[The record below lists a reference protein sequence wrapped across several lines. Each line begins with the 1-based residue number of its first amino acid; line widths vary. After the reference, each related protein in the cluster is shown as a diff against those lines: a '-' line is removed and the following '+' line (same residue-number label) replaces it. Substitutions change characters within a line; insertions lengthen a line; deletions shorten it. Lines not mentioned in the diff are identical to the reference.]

1 MLKVEDPLEN
11 AKMYEKENKSM
22 SIALRQDLE
31 ELLRS
36 ATISNP
42 EHKEALRKRLFG
54 DGTELELDDLA
65 MVAGG
70 LNEPFIS
77 PEDWSDK
84 DTSHE

>member
-1 MLKVEDPLEN
+1 MVHERCPSQLDAVAAGLVVGLIGIAVCLYPCLLDLVERME
-11 AKMYEKENKSM
+11 
-22 SIALRQDLE
+22 I
-31 ELLRS
+31 
-36 ATISNP
+36 
-42 EHKEALRKRLFG
+42 HHGLFG
-54 DGTELELDDLA
+54 EGTELKLDDLA

>member
-1 MLKVEDPLEN
+1 MIKVHNRDIEEMLRD
-11 AKMYEKENKSM
+11 A
-22 SIALRQDLE
+22 DF
-31 ELLRS
+31 
-36 ATISNP
+36 SNST
-42 EHKEALRKRLFG
+42 HKEALRKRLFG
-54 DGTELELDDLA
+54 DSTELELEDLA

>member
-1 MLKVEDPLEN
+1 MRKPPDRDVE
-11 AKMYEKENKSM
+11 A
-22 SIALRQDLE
+22 
-31 ELLRS
+31 LLRDANFANS
-36 ATISNP
+36 A
-42 EHKEALRKRLFG
+42 HKEALHKCLFG
-54 DGTELELDDLA
+54 EGTELKLDDLA

>member
-1 MLKVEDPLEN
+1 MRKPPDRDVE
-11 AKMYEKENKSM
+11 A
-22 SIALRQDLE
+22 
-31 ELLRS
+31 LLRD
-36 ATISNP
+36 ANFANP
-42 EHKEALRKRLFG
+42 AHKEALRKRLFA

>member
-1 MLKVEDPLEN
+1 MHEE
-11 AKMYEKENKSM
+11 ENKSM
-22 SIALRQDLE
+22 SISHKQDLE

-36 ATISNP
+36 AAISNP
-42 EHKEALRKRLFG
+42 AHKEALRKRLFG
-54 DGTELELDDLA
+54 DSTELELEDLA

>member
-1 MLKVEDPLEN
+1 MRKPPDRDVET
-11 AKMYEKENKSM
+11 
-22 SIALRQDLE
+22 
-31 ELLRS
+31 LLRDANFAS
-36 ATISNP
+36 PA
-42 EHKEALRKRLFG
+42 HKEALRKRLFA

>member
-1 MLKVEDPLEN
+1 MRKPPDRDVE
-11 AKMYEKENKSM
+11 A
-22 SIALRQDLE
+22 
-31 ELLRS
+31 LLRD
-36 ATISNP
+36 ANFANP
-42 EHKEALRKRLFG
+42 AHKEALRKRLFA
-54 DGTELELDDLA
+54 DGTELELVDLA